1 MDTASK
7 YGTEMKICITRS
19 RKSGY
24 TETFIRNQ
32 ITGLLG
38 KTNVV
43 TLHSGRLPQRTE
55 DGKLVGPWIYW
66 LVNQIIKGLTGNRNN
81 YFSHYG
87 LKRFLISEKIDL
99 VVGNYGLSAAH
110 FVPICKDLNI
120 PLVVIFHGYD
130 ATLKKVVMRY
140 QAPYQKL
147 FSYAS
152 AIVAVSV
159 EMKHK
164 LITLGAPAEKIAVIP
179 YGIDIRKFSPAED
192 KKIAP
197 LLVAV
202 GRFTFKKAP
211 LLTINAFH
219 RVWLKHPEA
228 RLVMIGDKSGL
239 YQNCVEVVKALKL
252 EKAVSFTGKLSPEEI
267 SGWMKQANVFVQH
280 SITAPNGDME
290 GTPNSVL
297 EAAASG
303 LPVVSTFHGG
313 IKEAVV
319 NNQTGYLV
327 PEKDVVGMAEYI
339 NKLIENPETAKSM
352 GEKARQHVLENYSLD
367 KQIDKLYN
375 LIRDSV
381 IQFRKGLPRRVLILE
396 NKYHQEIIPPQARIL
411 LNAGYEVHLFIAEKL
426 WDRDLFGDIADKIH
440 VTLLKKNSNFLN
452 KLSIAVRVRKYIRK
466 EGINFLVFNTLD
478 SNFNYF
484 LLRMNQGIR
493 SIGIIHQAHRIF
505 RKKIHRKNLS
515 LVDGIATLSRFTLD
529 YFRSNDSF
537 DKDAVCFYPIFFNG
551 QKETVK
557 ASHEGIQVAIPG
569 QFDLNK
575 RDYFQLLDTLREV
588 NPATAVKFYLL
599 GNVKNGDGP
608 EIIAYIKRHKLEHF
622 FEWEEKFIPYKKF
635 FQVLRE
641 SDYVMPLLS
650 SRVKNSRN
658 YRESQISASFNWA
671 YSFQKMLI
679 LHSEFSGIVE
689 DKDDTVFYDD
699 YNFKDVLES
708 LKKPSENLYHPEI
721 LSYAVQEKAY
731 LSLFQSIL

>member
-1 MDTASK
+1 
-7 YGTEMKICITRS
+7 MKICITRS

-55 DGKLVGPWIYW
+55 EGRLVGPWIFW
-66 LVNQIIKGLTGNRNN
+66 LLNQIIKGVTGNRNN

-87 LKRFLISEKIDL
+87 LKKFLTDEKIDL

-130 ATLKKVVMRY
+130 ATLKKVVVRY
-140 QAPYQKL
+140 QVAYQKL

-164 LITLGAPAEKIAVIP
+164 LIALGAPAEKITVIP
-179 YGIDIRKFSPAED
+179 YGIDIRKFSPATD
-192 KKIAP
+192 KKILP

-211 LLTINAFH
+211 LLTIKAFH
-219 RVWLKHPEA
+219 QVWLKHPDA

-239 YQNCVEVVKALKL
+239 YQDCVAVVKELKL
-252 EKAVSFTGKLSPEEI
+252 ERAVSFTGKLSPEEI
-267 SGWMKQANVFVQH
+267 SDWMKRANVFVQH
-280 SITAPNGDME
+280 SVTAPNGDME

-303 LPVVSTFHGG
+303 IPVVSTFHGG

-319 NNQTGYLV
+319 NHQTGYLV
-327 PEKDVVGMAEYI
+327 PEKDVDGMADYI
-339 NKLIENPETAKSM
+339 NKLIEDPERAQRM
-352 GEKARQHVLENYSLD
+352 GEEARKHVLENYSLD

-375 LIRDSV
+375 LIRASV
-381 IQFRKGLPRRVLILE
+381 IEYRAARPKKVLILE
-396 NKYHQEIIPPQARIL
+396 NKYHQEIIPPQVRIL
-411 LNAGYEVHLFIAEKL
+411 INAGYEVHLFIAEKL
-426 WDRDLFGDIADKIH
+426 WDQDLFGDIAGRIH
-440 VTLLKKNSNFLN
+440 LTLLKKNSTFFN
-452 KLSIAVRVRKYIRK
+452 KLAIALKVRKYIRK
-466 EGINFLVFNTLD
+466 EGINFIVFNTLD

-505 RKKIHRKNLS
+505 KKSIHRKNLN
-515 LVDGIATLSRFTLD
+515 LVDGIVTLSKFTLG
-529 YFRSNDSF
+529 YFRNKTSGEKDS
-537 DKDAVCFYPIFFNG
+537 VCFYPIFFDAG
-551 QKETVK
+551 KEPVSISQG
-557 ASHEGIQVAIPG
+557 AVRVAIPG

-575 RDYFQLLDTLREV
+575 RDYFQLLDALREV
-588 NPATAVKFYLL
+588 NPQTQVRFYLL

-608 EIIAYIKRHKLEHF
+608 EIIDYIKRYELDHF

-641 SDYVMPLLS
+641 TDYVMPLLS
-650 SRVKNSRN
+650 SRVKNSGN
-658 YRESQISASFNWA
+658 YKESQISASFNWA
-671 YSFQKMLI
+671 YTFRKMLI
-679 LHSEFSGIVE
+679 LHSEFCGIVE
-689 DKDDTVFYDD
+689 QKENAVFYDD
-699 YNFKDVLES
+699 FNFKEILES
-708 LKKPSENLYHPEI
+708 LKKPSDNLHRPES
-721 LSYAVQEKAY
+721 LSYAVQEKSY
-731 LSLFQSIL
+731 LSLFENSL